1 MVKGPLVMSSCSI
14 GDGKSHNHFGK
25 LTQGGAPVQNRK
37 VVSLKK
43 NITEIYGGYI
53 MIHHDIYI

>member
-37 VVSLKK
+37 VVSKK
-43 NITEIYGGYI
+43 KKHY
-53 MIHHDIYI
+53 